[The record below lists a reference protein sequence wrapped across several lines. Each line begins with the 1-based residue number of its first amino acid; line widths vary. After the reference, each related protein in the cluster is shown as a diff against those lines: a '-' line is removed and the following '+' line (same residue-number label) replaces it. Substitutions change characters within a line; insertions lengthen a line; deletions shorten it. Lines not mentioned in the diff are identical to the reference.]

1 MEDQLLVLYFED
13 DLAVA
18 QLVMAFLDQQGF
30 RFCHFANYPPQGLDA
45 IRQQC
50 GTKVAIVILDI
61 NMPGKS
67 GYEICE
73 LLKNGFLA
81 DNVPVLFTSG
91 LMDNDDIMKA
101 FAAGADD
108 YLIKPVRLNELAIKI
123 SKLIEQKQQQSDAI
137 EQSTTAMKIAFDAM
151 KNSSELGAILRFH
164 EEVHQVNDFGQLAS
178 LSFAALRN
186 FDLESTIVFLLNDQ
200 PAYYR
205 DDLQKSQL
213 EFESMLAARAKGRL
227 FSWKKYSFFSY
238 DLFTVLIRNM
248 PIDDEERYGILKDQV
263 CLLLNGID
271 ARCRSI
277 LIAQSELEKQQ
288 RIASVNKILAQLVL
302 DIEQGNVSLSEK
314 FERIIADME
323 TNIISEITQFSLLD
337 NEEARLLSV
346 VKGSMLAATA
356 LFEDSI
362 ATEKQR
368 KQVIDVLLAKLN

>member
-13 DLAVA
+13 ELAVA
-18 QLVMAFLDQQGF
+18 QLVMESLGHQGF
-30 RFCHFANYPPQGLDA
+30 RFCHFSKYPEQGLDA

-50 GTKVAIVILDI
+50 QSKVALVILDI

-73 LLKNGFLA
+73 LLKDGFLT

-91 LMDNDDIMKA
+91 LMDNEDIMKA

-123 SKLIEQKQQQSDAI
+123 TKLIEQKQQQFDAI

-164 EEVHQVNDFGQLAS
+164 EEVHQVNDFALLAD
-178 LSFAALRN
+178 LSFSALRN
-186 FDLESTIVFLLNDQ
+186 FDLESTIVFLLDDQ

-248 PIDDEERYGILKDQV
+248 PIDDEERYGILKDQI

-288 RIASVNKILAQLVL
+288 RIASVNKILANLVME
-302 DIEQGNVSLSEK
+302 IEQGNVNLSEK

-323 TNIISEITQFSLLD
+323 TNIIAEITQFSLLE

-346 VKGSMLAATA
+346 VKDSMSAATA

>member
-13 DLAVA
+13 ELAVA
-18 QLVMAFLDQQGF
+18 QLVMEFLGQQGF
-30 RFCHFANYPPQGLDA
+30 RFCHFSKYPQQGLDA

-50 GTKVAIVILDI
+50 QSKVAIVILDI

-73 LLKNGFLA
+73 LLKDGFLT

-91 LMDNDDIMKA
+91 LMDNEDIMKA

-123 SKLIEQKQQQSDAI
+123 TKLIEQKQQQFDAV

-164 EEVHQVNDFGQLAS
+164 EEVHQADDFSLLAD

-186 FDLESTIVFLLNDQ
+186 FELESTIVFLLQDT
-200 PAYYR
+200 PAYFR

-288 RIASVNKILAQLVL
+288 RIASVNKILANLVL
-302 DIEQGNVSLSEK
+302 EIEQGNVNLSEK

-323 TNIISEITQFSLLD
+323 TNIIAEITQFSLLE

-346 VKGSMLAATA
+346 VRDSMVAATA

-368 KQVIDVLLAKLN
+368 KQVIDMLLAKLR